1 MNKVPTLPSIPP
13 KSAADIPVGQNYQI
27 SNNVLHTAFGE
38 LNITPRNDRMDI
50 VLTIL
55 MEPVKEGSQTG
66 VALDGS
72 ASMQIPFGRA
82 WEYSGS
88 LDEKLVERLKAQGKA
103 KAVVQDGKSLLEYT
117 TEAWDELIKLGYVV
131 QSKNVVEP
139 IAREVVPYLAEKID
153 ADGGT
158 TAIYWACGNGGSE
171 IEQIGDLTAPGAK
184 VASYT
189 GPQDWGMQTH
199 LLPALKYF
207 VERFHDAKWGF
218 YVFVTDGRLD
228 DLEAVKQ
235 YTAELSKRIG
245 AGKANAVKCVLIG
258 VGSKVEEEQMQQLD
272 DLPDAMDLPVDIW
285 DHKIS
290 AEMRDL
296 RDIFAEVVD
305 ENAIVAPSGRVLD
318 GTGKVA
324 ANFADGVPSLIRFSL
339 PLNAAEFTLEVGP
352 NKVQQKLF
360 T

>member
-1 MNKVPTLPSIPP
+1 
-13 KSAADIPVGQNYQI
+13 
-27 SNNVLHTAFGE
+27 
-38 LNITPRNDRMDI
+38 MDI

-55 MEPVKEGSQTG
+55 MEPLKEGSQTG

-72 ASMQIPFGRA
+72 ASMQNPFGQA
-82 WEYSGS
+82 WDYSGS
-88 LDEKLVERLKAQGKA
+88 LDEKLVERLKGEGNA
-103 KAVVQDGKSLLEYT
+103 KAVIQDGKSLLQYT
-117 TEAWDELIKLGYVV
+117 TAGWDELIKLGYVV
-131 QSKNVVEP
+131 QTKNVVEP

-158 TAIYWACGNGGSE
+158 TAIYWACGGAGDE
-171 IEQIGDLTAPGAK
+171 IEQIGDLTAVDAK
-184 VASYT
+184 AASYT

-218 YVFVTDGRLD
+218 YVFVTDGLLD

-235 YTAELSKRIG
+235 YTADLSKRIG
-245 AGKANAVKCVLIG
+245 ARKANPVKCVLIG
-258 VGSKVEEEQMQQLD
+258 VGSNVDESQMEQLD

-318 GTGKVA
+318 DAGKVA
-324 ANFADGVPSLIRFSL
+324 ANFADGVPSLIKFSL
-339 PLNAAEFTLEVGP
+339 PLNATEFTLEVGP

-360 T
+360 S